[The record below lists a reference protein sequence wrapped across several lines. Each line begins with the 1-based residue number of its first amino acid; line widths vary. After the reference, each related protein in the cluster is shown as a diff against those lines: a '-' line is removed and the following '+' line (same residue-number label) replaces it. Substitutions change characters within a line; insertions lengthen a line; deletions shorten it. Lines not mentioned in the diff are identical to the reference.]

1 MADIEKMAAES
12 LKDVENDEDID
23 DEDLDDPDLLV
34 RNQWQ

>member
-34 RNQWQ
+34 RNQ